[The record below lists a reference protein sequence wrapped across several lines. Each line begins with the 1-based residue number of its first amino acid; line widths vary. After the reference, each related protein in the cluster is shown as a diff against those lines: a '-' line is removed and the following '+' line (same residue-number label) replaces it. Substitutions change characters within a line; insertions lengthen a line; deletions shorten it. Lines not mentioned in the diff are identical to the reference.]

1 MSTPRGTGEAC
12 IECGRALMPKE
23 EGWRWMRCEICRRPI
38 CIDHTYYI
46 RTRRQGLYE
55 SYYDTLRVC
64 KDHHV

>member
-1 MSTPRGTGEAC
+1 
-12 IECGRALMPKE
+12 MPKE